1 MLLNLRENDNVTIS
15 ATRIMSEKVLALPKL
30 DKKIFSSMIGK
41 PLKNKF
47 EIDAETLM
55 ILNSKSPFFQCCLR
69 FCDEKTLSNFIKTK
83 SGFIEP
89 EERLIGYDHETRK
102 VDIIQFVLNLSSLRC
117 FLQHEDV
124 LGTIFSFQG
133 SSDTENIDTFN
144 KGYRFKNNLLS
155 STSNHQLRIILHHD
169 GFGISNPLGNKVKK
183 YKTSEFYFCLGN
195 IPP

>member
-1 MLLNLRENDNVTIS
+1 MLLNLRENHDVTIS
-15 ATRIMSEKVLALPKL
+15 ATRIMSEKVLALLKL
-30 DKKIFSSMIGK
+30 DRKIFSSMIGK
-41 PLKNKF
+41 SLKNKF

-69 FCDEKTLSNFIKTK
+69 SCDEKTLSNFIETK
-83 SGFIEP
+83 SGFVEP
-89 EERLIGYDHETRK
+89 EERLIGYDHEKRK
-102 VDIIQFVLNLSSLRC
+102 VYIIQFVPILSSLRC

-144 KGYRFKNNLLS
+144 KGYRLKNNLLS

>member
-1 MLLNLRENDNVTIS
+1 MLLNLRENHNVTIS
-15 ATRIMSEKVLALPKL
+15 ATRIMSEKVLALLKL

-69 FCDEKTLSNFIKTK
+69 FCDEKTLSNFIETK
-83 SGFIEP
+83 SGFVEP
-89 EERLIGYDHETRK
+89 EERLIGCDHETRK
-102 VDIIQFVLNLSSLRC
+102 VDIIQFVPILSSLRC

>member
-1 MLLNLRENDNVTIS
+1 MLLNLRENHDVTIS
-15 ATRIMSEKVLALPKL
+15 ATRIMSEKVLALLKL
-30 DKKIFSSMIGK
+30 DRKIFSSMIGK
-41 PLKNKF
+41 SLKNKF

-69 FCDEKTLSNFIKTK
+69 SCDEKTLSNFIETK
-83 SGFIEP
+83 SGFVEP

-102 VDIIQFVLNLSSLRC
+102 VDIIQFVPILSSLRC

-144 KGYRFKNNLLS
+144 KGYRLKNNLLS